1 MRVAAVFTAYH
12 PDERLAAAVEAALR
26 SCESVIV
33 VDNTP
38 AGTGGSAP
46 ASSAPALAGPRVTVI
61 DHGRN
66 VGLGAALNIA
76 VRELPPDTEAVL
88 FLDQDSELPPE
99 IVPGLVADLGDA
111 EVGIAAPSP
120 WDPKHQRYYA
130 SEARRQSA
138 GGTDTV
144 SDEEAV
150 ITSGMLVRREVL
162 EKVSF
167 DEDMF
172 LDWVDV
178 AFCLDVRR
186 AGWRIVI
193 DWRLRLPHEIGA
205 CEVHTKFG
213 RTVHYS
219 HYPAWRLY
227 WIARNVSILHRG
239 HFAAPP
245 VSHHHP
251 LRSRFAALL
260 GMARALA
267 STLIFMGER
276 FTNTLLFEPKR
287 RTHIP
292 ALLRGFRD
300 GLRKRVDPRYLP
312 AGAEHPAVRR

>member
-26 SCESVIV
+26 SCAAVIV

-38 AGTGGSAP
+38 AGADGSAP
-46 ASSAPALAGPRVTVI
+46 ASSAPELAGPQVTVI
-61 DHGRN
+61 AHGRN

-76 VRELPPDTEAVL
+76 VRELSADIEAVL

-99 IVPGLVADLGDA
+99 IVPGLVADLADA
-111 EVGIAAPSP
+111 AVGVAAPSP
-120 WDPKHQRYYA
+120 WDPKHQRYYC
-130 SEARRQSA
+130 SDARRN
-138 GGTDTV
+138 DTI

-162 EKVSF
+162 EKVPF
-167 DEDMF
+167 NEDMF

-178 AFCLDVRR
+178 AFCLDVRH

-227 WIARNVSILHRG
+227 WIGRNVSILHRG
-239 HFAAPP
+239 HFA
-245 VSHHHP
+245 
-251 LRSRFAALL
+251 SRP
-260 GMARALA
+260 RALA
-267 STLIFMGER
+267 STLVFLAER

-300 GLRKRVDPRYLP
+300 GLRERVDPRYLP
-312 AGAEHPAVRR
+312 AGAEHTAVRR

>member
-1 MRVAAVFTAYH
+1 MVDLRVTAVFTAYH

-26 SCESVIV
+26 ECTSVII

-38 AGTGGSAP
+38 AGTGGGAP
-46 ASSAPALAGPRVTVI
+46 ASAAPALAGPRVTVI

-76 VRELPPDTEAVL
+76 VRELPATCEAVL

-99 IVPGLVADLGDA
+99 IVPGLVADLADA
-111 EVGIAAPSP
+111 GVGIAAPSP
-120 WDPKHQRYYA
+120 WDPKHQRYYC
-130 SEARRQSA
+130 SDARRNDS
-138 GGTDTV
+138 V

-162 EKVSF
+162 EKVPF

-205 CEVHTKFG
+205 CEVHTRFG

-219 HYPAWRLY
+219 HYPAFRLY
-227 WIARNVSILHRG
+227 WIGRNVSILHRG
-239 HFAAPP
+239 HFE
-245 VSHHHP
+245 
-251 LRSRFAALL
+251 SRP
-260 GMARALA
+260 RALA
-267 STLIFMGER
+267 STLVFMAQR
-276 FTNTLLFEPKR
+276 LTSTLLFEPER
-287 RTHIP
+287 RTHVP

-300 GLRKRVDPRYLP
+300 GLRERVDPRYLP
-312 AGAEHPAVRR
+312 AGAEHPAVRRGAGARR

>member
-26 SCESVIV
+26 SCASVIV

-38 AGTGGSAP
+38 AGADGSDP
-46 ASSAPALAGPRVTVI
+46 VSSAPALAGPQVTVI
-61 DHGRN
+61 AHGRN

-76 VRELPPDTEAVL
+76 VRELPADIEAVL

-99 IVPGLVADLGDA
+99 IVPGLVADLDDA
-111 EVGIAAPSP
+111 AVGIAAPSP
-120 WDPKHQRYYA
+120 WDPKHQRYYC
-130 SEARRQSA
+130 SDARR
-138 GGTDTV
+138 TDGV

-162 EKVSF
+162 AKVTF
-167 DEDMF
+167 NEDMF

-227 WIARNVSILHRG
+227 WIGRNVSILHRG
-239 HFAAPP
+239 HFA
-245 VSHHHP
+245 
-251 LRSRFAALL
+251 SRP
-260 GMARALA
+260 RALA
-267 STLIFMGER
+267 SSLVFLGER
-276 FTNTLLFEPKR
+276 LTNTLLFEPRR
-287 RTHIP
+287 RTHVP

-300 GLRKRVDPRYLP
+300 GFRERVDPRYLP

>member
-26 SCESVIV
+26 SCAEVVI

-38 AGTGGSAP
+38 AGADGSAP
-46 ASSAPALAGPRVTVI
+46 ESSAPALAGPRVTVI

-66 VGLGAALNIA
+66 VGLGAALTIA
-76 VRELPPDTEAVL
+76 VRELSPEAEAVL
-88 FLDQDSELPPE
+88 FLDQDSELPPD
-99 IVPGLVADLGDA
+99 IVPGLVADLDDA
-111 EVGIAAPSP
+111 TVGIAAPSP
-120 WDPKHQRYYA
+120 WDPKHQRYYC
-130 SEARRQSA
+130 SDARRN
-138 GGTDTV
+138 DTT

-162 EKVSF
+162 EKVPF

-172 LDWVDV
+172 LDWVDC
-178 AFCLDVRR
+178 AFCLAVRR

-227 WIARNVSILHRG
+227 WIGRNVSILHRG
-239 HFAAPP
+239 HFP
-245 VSHHHP
+245 
-251 LRSRFAALL
+251 SRP
-260 GMARALA
+260 RALA
-267 STLIFMGER
+267 STLVFLGER
-276 FTNTLLFEPKR
+276 LTDTLLFEPKR
-287 RTHIP
+287 RTHVP

-300 GLRKRVDPRYLP
+300 GLRERVDPRYLP
-312 AGAEHPAVRR
+312 AGAEHPAVRRSAR

>member
-26 SCESVIV
+26 SCGSVIV

-38 AGTGGSAP
+38 AGADGSAP
-46 ASSAPALAGPRVTVI
+46 DSSAPALAGERVTVI

-76 VRELPPDTEAVL
+76 VRELPETCEAVL
-88 FLDQDSELPPE
+88 FLDQDSALPEE
-99 IVPGLVADLGDA
+99 IVPGLVADLADPA
-111 EVGIAAPSP
+111 VGIAAPSP
-120 WDPKHQRYYA
+120 WDPKHQRYYC
-130 SEARRQSA
+130 SDARRND
-138 GGTDTV
+138 GT
-144 SDEEAV
+144 SEEEAV

-162 EKVSF
+162 EKVPF

-178 AFCLDVRR
+178 AFCLAVRR

-205 CEVHTKFG
+205 CEVHTRFG

-227 WIARNVSILHRG
+227 WIGRNVSILHRG
-239 HFAAPP
+239 HFA
-245 VSHHHP
+245 
-251 LRSRFAALL
+251 SRP
-260 GMARALA
+260 RALA
-267 STLIFMGER
+267 STLVFLGER
-276 FTNTLLFEPKR
+276 LTNTLLFEPKR
-287 RTHIP
+287 RTHVP

-300 GLRKRVDPRYLP
+300 GLRERVDPRYLP
-312 AGAEHPAVRR
+312 AGAEHPAVRRRKK